1 MAVFPKCGWKY
12 TRLVSAN
19 ELRVIRRN
27 FMRMPGFCCVA
38 RNSMALANP
47 SSPGASFM
55 NRLVVVSNRVPVPN
69 QNGAAPA
76 GGLAVALQAALKA
89 RGGMWLGWSGKTC
102 AEEAPGPLN
111 MTKDGNIDY
120 ALTDL
125 TELDVEEYYQGFANR
140 VLWPICHY
148 RLDLAEYGRREMAG
162 YFRVNRFFADRLR
175 PLLKSDDVIW
185 IHDYHLIPLA
195 AELRRQ
201 GVKNRIGFFLHIP
214 WPAPDVFFAMPV
226 HEELVKSLTSYDVLG
241 FQTMHDRENFADCFA
256 RLRLGSRKDT
266 THFTTV
272 DHTFIARHYP
282 IGIETD
288 EFAAL
293 AEKAAATTLH
303 KRMLKSLDGKGLI
316 IGVDRL
322 DYSKGITQRID
333 AFEAFLKR
341 HPDSQRTVTLLQITP
356 KSRSEVPEYEAMQ
369 RAVAEQAGR
378 VNGAL
383 GTVDWVPIRYV
394 NRSLRR
400 PALAG
405 LYRMAKLALVTP
417 LRDGMNLVAKE
428 FVAAQS
434 EEDPGVLLL
443 SRFAGAAQE
452 LKDAVLVNP
461 YDVEGTA
468 EGIAQSL
475 VMPVE
480 ERRDR
485 WRSMMTEL
493 RSNDVF
499 TWCNAFLNDLAHADP
514 MQRPETASHSL
525 QEQARTSL
533 N

>member
-1 MAVFPKCGWKY
+1 MS
-12 TRLVSAN
+12 RL
-19 ELRVIRRN
+19 I
-27 FMRMPGFCCVA
+27 
-38 RNSMALANP
+38 
-47 SSPGASFM
+47 
-55 NRLVVVSNRVPVPN
+55 VVSNRVPVPDKR
-69 QNGAAPA
+69 GTAPA
-76 GGLAVALQAALKA
+76 GGLAVALQSALEA
-89 RGGMWLGWSGKTC
+89 RGGLWLGWSGQSS
-102 AEEAPGPLN
+102 AEEAIGPLK
-111 MTKDGNIDY
+111 MLKDGNIDY

-125 TELDVEEYYQGFANR
+125 TERDVEEYYQGFANR

-148 RLDLAEYGRREMAG
+148 RLDLAEYGRREMTG
-162 YFRVNRFFADRLR
+162 YFRVNRFFASRLL
-175 PLLKSDDVIW
+175 PLIEEDDLIW

-195 AELRRQ
+195 SELRRH
-201 GVKNRIGFFLHIP
+201 GVRNRIGFFLHIP
-214 WPAPDVFFAMPV
+214 WPSPDVFLAMPV
-226 HEELVKSLTSYDVLG
+226 HDEILTSLTAYDVLG
-241 FQTMHDRENFADCFA
+241 FQTAHDRENFADCLA
-256 RLRLGSRKDT
+256 RQGLGERQDEE
-266 THFTTV
+266 HFSMG
-272 DHTFIARHYP
+272 DRTFIARHYP

-288 EFAAL
+288 EFATL
-293 AEKAAATTLH
+293 AQRAAETTLH
-303 KRMLKSLDGKGLI
+303 KRMLQSLDGKRLI

-333 AFEAFLKR
+333 AFETFLTR
-341 HPDSQRTVTLLQITP
+341 HPDSQRQVTLLQITP

-452 LKDAVLVNP
+452 LKDAILVNP

-468 EGIAQSL
+468 DAMARAL
-475 VMPVE
+475 ALPVE

-485 WRSMMTEL
+485 WRSMMKAL
-493 RSNDVF
+493 RANDVF
-499 TWCNAFLNDLAHADP
+499 TWCDRFLRDLSTGEPKAGALA
-514 MQRPETASHSL
+514 RPRMA
-525 QEQARTSL
+525 AVGGRTPISGA
-533 N
+533 